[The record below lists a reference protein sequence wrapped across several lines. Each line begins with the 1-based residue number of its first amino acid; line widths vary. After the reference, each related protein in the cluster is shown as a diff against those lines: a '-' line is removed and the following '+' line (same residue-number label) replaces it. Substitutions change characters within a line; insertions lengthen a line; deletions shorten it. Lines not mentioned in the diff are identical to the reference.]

1 MVEVGIGHPI
11 RLEAHLSCDTGPVEG
26 YDETTYG
33 ERFADVYD
41 DWYGSITDT
50 EACVEA
56 VARLA
61 DGGPVLELGVGTGR
75 LAIPLARRGLSVTG
89 VDASPAMLAAL
100 SAKPGGDSVDAVLG
114 DMTDPPVGEQRFS
127 VAFVA
132 YNTLFNLVTVDGQR
146 ACLANAAR
154 HLLPGG
160 CVVVEAFVPD
170 VSEAATDAVAPKL
183 VAADQ
188 VVLSVS
194 RQDPDRQEV
203 IGQYI
208 DISETGIRLRPWR
221 IRWSTPD
228 QLDALAAEVGLQ
240 LTERWSSWS
249 GDPFDDHADS
259 HVSVY
264 RAAR

>member
-1 MVEVGIGHPI
+1 M
-11 RLEAHLSCDTGPVEG
+11 EG

-33 ERFADVYD
+33 ERFVDVYD

-61 DGGPVLELGVGTGR
+61 AGGPVLELGVGTGR
-75 LAIPLARRGLSVTG
+75 LAIPLAQCGLEVTG
-89 VDASPAMLAAL
+89 VDASPSMLAAL
-100 SAKPGGDSVDAVLG
+100 AAKPGGDAVEAVLG
-114 DMTDPPVGEQRFS
+114 DMTDPPVGDRRFS
-127 VAFVA
+127 VVFVA

-154 HLLPGG
+154 HLAPGG
-160 CVVVEAFVPD
+160 CVAIEAFVPD
-170 VSEAATDAVAPKL
+170 VSGAAEDSVVPKH
-183 VAADQ
+183 VTADK

-203 IGQYI
+203 VGQYV
-208 DISETGIRLRPWR
+208 DISEAGIRLRPWH

-228 QLDALAAEVGLQ
+228 QLDAMAADVGLR
-240 LTERWSSWS
+240 LADRWSSWS
-249 GDPFDDHADS
+249 GETFDQHAAS
-259 HVSVY
+259 HISLY
-264 RAAR
+264 SLAG

>member
-1 MVEVGIGHPI
+1 M
-11 RLEAHLSCDTGPVEG
+11 EG

-75 LAIPLARRGLSVTG
+75 LAIPLAQRGIQVTG

-100 SAKPGGDSVDAVLG
+100 SDKPGGDAVEAVLG
-114 DMTDPPVGEQRFS
+114 DMTDPPVGDRRFA
-127 VAFVA
+127 VVFVA

-146 ACLANAAR
+146 TCLANAAR
-154 HLLPGG
+154 RLQPGG
-160 CVVVEAFVPD
+160 CVAIEAFVPD
-170 VSEAATDAVAPKL
+170 VSDAATDSVVPKR
-183 VAADQ
+183 VSADQ

-194 RQDPDRQEV
+194 QQDPVRQEI

-208 DISETGIRLRPWR
+208 DISETGIRLRPWH
-221 IRWSTPD
+221 IRWSTPE
-228 QLDALAAEVGLQ
+228 QLDVLAAEAGLHLSQ
-240 LTERWSSWS
+240 RWASWS
-249 GDPFDDHADS
+249 GDDFDDTSTS
-259 HVSVY
+259 HISVY
-264 RAAR
+264 RIAD